1 MNRAMELV
9 KSTEQIPTN
18 HFSSHYSRYLVCN
31 NIESIIMSKNM
42 NTTKAK
48 QIIIIV
54 HIWILESCF
63 TLKKKRLLTL
73 SNSRPSVSELK
84 FHDKNQGY
92 QTTT

>member
-54 HIWILESCF
+54 HICIWILESCF
-63 TLKKKRLLTL
+63 TLKKK
-73 SNSRPSVSELK
+73 
-84 FHDKNQGY
+84 
-92 QTTT
+92 TTIDFIKLETECE